1 MEDQELPDG
10 YETRADFDAD
20 DHFVS
25 MPHKN
30 DLDLGKRLNYDF
42 AREFMPE
49 EEDAVYAIF
58 WNKGA

>member
-25 MPHKN
+25 MPHKS

>member
-1 MEDQELPDG
+1 M
-10 YETRADFDAD
+10 
-20 DHFVS
+20 HIS
-25 MPHKN
+25 I
-30 DLDLGKRLNYDF
+30 DLSTAFRIFLSVNQGKRLNYDF